1 MLRSIASL
9 ALALSTAGAA
19 LGAPAISPDVFRTTA
34 RFSIDATELALTTSV
49 ATFEPHRTVQGA
61 AWLDVYFY
69 AFPLTPDDVT
79 GLMSGSVAALDRKQM
94 QTAATARE
102 RNRSRAVL

>member
-34 RFSIDATELALTTSV
+34 RFSLDTTELALTTSV
-49 ATFEPHRTVQGA
+49 ATFEPHRSVQGYS
-61 AWLDVYFY
+61 WVHVYFY
-69 AFPLTPDDVT
+69 AFPLTPDDVN
-79 GLMSGSVAALDRKQM
+79 GVMSGTVAALDRKQL
-94 QTAATARE
+94 QTATTAR
-102 RNRSRAVL
+102 